1 MSACYTIEL
10 NMKFKSP
17 ESMSDAVRSLQEY
30 IKKDA
35 ETTTS
40 NSTTSS

>member
-10 NMKFKSP
+10 NMKFKPP

-30 IKKDA
+30 I
-35 ETTTS
+35 
-40 NSTTSS
+40 